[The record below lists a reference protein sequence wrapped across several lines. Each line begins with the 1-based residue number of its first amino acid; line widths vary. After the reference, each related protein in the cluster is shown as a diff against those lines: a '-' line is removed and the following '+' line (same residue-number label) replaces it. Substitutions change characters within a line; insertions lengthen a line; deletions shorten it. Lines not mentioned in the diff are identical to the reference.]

1 MSLKEIKIV
10 KTQKTIFHGMINQKN
25 KSNSKLAIYL
35 ALNNVLLVFEFIEKQ
50 VGSSNRRATWAARRP
65 IASSVR
71 KASNSVHEIQIV
83 KDAFLNEQIDTDYAK
98 AYDYGYGQ
106 AIDEMWNGRVAFH
119 RQRRRWNVFLYIV
132 LASSAIETGRTTLLW
147 DKT

>member
-1 MSLKEIKIV
+1 
-10 KTQKTIFHGMINQKN
+10 MINQKN
-25 KSNSKLAIYL
+25 KSNSKLAIYF

-50 VGSSNRRATWAARRP
+50 VGSSNRRATWAARRS

-71 KASNSVHEIQIV
+71 KASNSVHDVQIV
-83 KDAFLNEQIDTDYAK
+83 KDAFLYEQIDTDYAK

-119 RQRRRWNVFLYIV
+119 RQRRRWNVFLYVV
-132 LASSAIETGRTTLLW
+132 LASSAIETGRTTLYCA
-147 DKT
+147 KT